1 MIIKNNNIYL
11 ELAYLLELL
20 ISRKNFKRLI
30 G

>member
-11 ELAYLLELL
+11 ELAYLPELL